1 MADLT
6 AVSQHN
12 ATDGKNGG
20 GADGTQP
27 NYVAFVLVPVFFL
40 LGLLGVVI
48 CHVLKRKG
56 YRCTTEPQDGGKE
69 AWEEGKDEEMGEDA
83 DDSDHDTLGQIV
95 RCIMSNEANS
105 DALKAMVHENSVDS
119 DGPPLT
125 PSPPMTPVSPDAPPG
140 AAKHTCSH
148 LHTVGGTGLKNTCTR
163 CSQKKWP
170 LMRRP
175 SPRKAEQQRR
185 SAGEVTVLAVG
196 RCVSLCVCVCGN
208 HWLHSTGLSGLF
220 SPQVPCDKVRQ
231 SCEGEANAAHHRLQR
246 ERPVHAHRGQAPEP
260 HHVPVSAGCCR
271 GNASVSLQ
279 REL

>member
-1 MADLT
+1 
-6 AVSQHN
+6 HN

-95 RCIMSNEANS
+95 RCIMSNEAANS

-196 RCVSLCVCVCGN
+196 RFRV
-208 HWLHSTGLSGLF
+208 TK
-220 SPQVPCDKVRQ
+220 CDKAAKERRTLLITDSNGSVPSTPTEAKPQ
-231 SCEGEANAAHHRLQR
+231 SRTTSQSQQVVAVETPL
-246 ERPVHAHRGQAPEP
+246 
-260 HHVPVSAGCCR
+260 S
-271 GNASVSLQ
+271 
-279 REL
+279 